1 LYIKYA
7 SDSWQE
13 LNSFGIAV
21 AVANVGILASCLT
34 STIKE
39 DEDEPLPLLL
49 LLLGETVDS
58 AAEELLRE
66 RLVRS
71 GSDACW

>member
-34 STIKE
+34 STMKE
-39 DEDEPLPLLL
+39 DEDEPLLLL